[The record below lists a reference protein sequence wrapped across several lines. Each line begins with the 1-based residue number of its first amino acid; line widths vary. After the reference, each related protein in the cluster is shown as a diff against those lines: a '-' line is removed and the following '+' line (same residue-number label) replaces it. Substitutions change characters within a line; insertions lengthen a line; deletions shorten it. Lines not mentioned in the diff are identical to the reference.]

1 MAKVS
6 DEKIIKALLKCG
18 SQSKAAAELGI
29 SYTALKKRLSGEKLK
44 TKYEDA
50 KSSVLT
56 EAVEGMKK
64 RIALALNTLTEVM
77 QDTAN
82 PATVRVSAAD
92 AMLRHTVRYMEAV
105 EMENR
110 IRALERNMSN
120 ELGQTAEGT

>member
-1 MAKVS
+1 MAKVN
-6 DEKIIKALLKCG
+6 DEKLIAALVKFG
-18 SQSKAAAELGI
+18 SHRKAAEELGI
-29 SYTALKKRLSGEKLK
+29 STVAITKRLKNESFRN
-44 TKYEDA
+44 KYEDA

-56 EAVEGMKK
+56 EAVNGMKK

-77 QDTAN
+77 QDKEN